1 LKGDSSFNRNSLGL
15 ETLAMILCSNPH
27 AQYLALREE
36 IDAAIRR
43 VLDSGWYILGDEV
56 ASFEAEFAAYLGT
69 EHAVGVGSG
78 TEAIHL
84 ALAACEIGAGDEVVT
99 VSHTAVA
106 TVAAVEMTG
115 ATPVLVDVDPATMT
129 LNPAKLQ
136 SAIRS
141 RTKAVLPVHLYGQS
155 ADMDAICDVAAR
167 RGLRVIE
174 DASQAHGATWKGRRV
189 GSIGDIG
196 CFSLYPTKNLG
207 GLGDGG
213 IVTTADADLAQRMR
227 SL

>member
-1 LKGDSSFNRNSLGL
+1 
-15 ETLAMILCSNPH
+15 MILCSNPH

>member
-1 LKGDSSFNRNSLGL
+1 MKADIHPEYHMIKIVMTDGTEYETRSTWGAEGDVMRLD
-15 ETLAMILCSNPH
+15 
-27 AQYLALREE
+27 
-36 IDAAIRR
+36 IDPKSHPAWTGKRR

-56 ASFEAEFAAYLGT
+56 ASFEAEFAVYLGT

-167 RGLRVIE
+167 RVY
-174 DASQAHGATWKGRRV
+174 A
-189 GSIGDIG
+189 
-196 CFSLYPTKNLG
+196 
-207 GLGDGG
+207 
-213 IVTTADADLAQRMR
+213 
-227 SL
+227 